1 MKKINMELNESKK
14 AQGYTMRANVNAD
27 CIRAFKRWNK
37 EDGKAVAEA
46 IKSGDVKKAIYH
58 MSNAKS
64 RNRQI
69 REISAHHDKLIFLN
83 GKTGGYLKP
92 IQENA
97 MNGRNDNHTTHPAG
111 LRREKEEKY
120 GMENKRK

>member
-1 MKKINMELNESKK
+1 MKKINMELKESKK

-27 CIRAFKRWNK
+27 CIRALKRWNK

-46 IKSGDVKKAIYH
+46 VKSGDVKKAIYH

-69 REISAHHDKLIFLN
+69 REISAHHDKIVYLN
-83 GKTGGYLKP
+83 GESWGVFEADTRKCY
-92 IQENA
+92 QF
-97 MNGRNDNHTTHPAG
+97 
-111 LRREKEEKY
+111 EE
-120 GMENKRK
+120 

>member
-27 CIRAFKRWNK
+27 CIRALKRWNK

-46 IKSGDVKKAIYH
+46 INSGDVKKAIYH
-58 MSNAKS
+58 MHNAKS

-83 GKTGGYLKP
+83 GEDWWIFEADTRKCYEL
-92 IQENA
+92 
-97 MNGRNDNHTTHPAG
+97 
-111 LRREKEEKY
+111 EK
-120 GMENKRK
+120 R